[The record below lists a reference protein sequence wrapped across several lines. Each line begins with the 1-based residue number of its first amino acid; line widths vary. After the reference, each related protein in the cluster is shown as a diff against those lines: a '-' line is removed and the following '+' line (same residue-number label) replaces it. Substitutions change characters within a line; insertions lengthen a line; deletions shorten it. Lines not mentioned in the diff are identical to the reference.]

1 MNIPYLSLQAVT
13 NQHAEEIQ
21 QAVKRVVDSGW
32 YLLGEEVKAFEKE
45 FANYTESEH
54 CIGCANGLDALTM
67 ILRGYIALGRL
78 TEGDE
83 VLVPANTYIA
93 SILAISECRLKP
105 VLLEPKL
112 STFLLDDN
120 EIERHITSKTKAIM
134 LVHLYGYNAYTEKI
148 GMLCREKS
156 LLLIEDCAQA
166 HGNVPPHKDIEGACA
181 YSFYPGKNLGAL
193 GDGGCITTHNEH
205 LAHTVR
211 SLCNY
216 GSSEKYVFDHQGRN
230 SRLDEIQAAVL
241 RVKLRYLDRDNNRRR
256 QIADRYISEI
266 KNSSLTLP
274 PRDGVFHIFPM
285 LCSNRD
291 KTQDYL
297 SEKGIGTMIH
307 YPIPPHKQKAYTE
320 WNSLSLPITEKI
332 HREELSLPCNQTMTD
347 DEVTYVIDSLNA
359 MK

>member
-105 VLLEPKL
+105 VLLEPKF

-120 EIERHITSKTKAIM
+120 EIERHIT
-134 LVHLYGYNAYTEKI
+134 
-148 GMLCREKS
+148 
-156 LLLIEDCAQA
+156 
-166 HGNVPPHKDIEGACA
+166 
-181 YSFYPGKNLGAL
+181 
-193 GDGGCITTHNEH
+193 
-205 LAHTVR
+205 
-211 SLCNY
+211 
-216 GSSEKYVFDHQGRN
+216 
-230 SRLDEIQAAVL
+230 
-241 RVKLRYLDRDNNRRR
+241 
-256 QIADRYISEI
+256 
-266 KNSSLTLP
+266 
-274 PRDGVFHIFPM
+274 
-285 LCSNRD
+285 
-291 KTQDYL
+291 
-297 SEKGIGTMIH
+297 
-307 YPIPPHKQKAYTE
+307 
-320 WNSLSLPITEKI
+320 
-332 HREELSLPCNQTMTD
+332 
-347 DEVTYVIDSLNA
+347 
-359 MK
+359 